1 MRDQAFN
8 LRAIASKNIL
18 KNVKAGRSPRV
29 IAVTSGKGGVGK
41 TSLVV
46 NLSIALTKMSQRV
59 AIFDADLGMANVEI
73 LLGLNPSGSLYDI
86 LYGNKT
92 INEIIFE
99 GQCGIRIVSGGSGIQ
114 ELANLD
120 RQGRERLIEAL
131 SYFNDC
137 TDFVFIDTGAGIS
150 RNVLGFVAA
159 AEEVI
164 VVVTPEPTSITDA
177 YSMIKVLSTYKVHP
191 GVGIVVNRASNEE
204 EALLTASKIAA
215 VTKRFLQIKVNHI
228 GSVCED
234 RVVGQA
240 VKDQCPFILRK
251 PDAVASSGLQAVAR
265 ALLGVQSQAGKGMGN
280 FISKLFRLYR

>member
-99 GQCGIRIVSGGSGIQ
+99 GQCGYRIVSGGSGI
-114 ELANLD
+114 
-120 RQGRERLIEAL
+120 QGRERLIEAL